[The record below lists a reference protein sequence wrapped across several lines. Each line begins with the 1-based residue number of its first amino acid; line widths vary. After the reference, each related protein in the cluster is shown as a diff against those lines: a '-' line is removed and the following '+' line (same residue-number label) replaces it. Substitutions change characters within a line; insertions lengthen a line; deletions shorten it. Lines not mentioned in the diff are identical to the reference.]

1 MVHAPTCPHEILY
14 KSSVLWRVRPR
25 SRFHTPASANQSRS
39 AAPLTAAFR
48 LTLKASW
55 RPLLAAC
62 SVPNDPE
69 PSWTFQRTM
78 ENFSELL
85 TQRQPGFQGVGMRHH
100 TDWWHIHTSGM
111 VYVARLSQRQKLRRW
126 QGRVVKWQKAVDW
139 ELTGKKKAKLWY
151 NLHIAEIC
159 LWKICPGDLK
169 PLQATEAKFHQQK
182 ELRAPTTVAIHH
194 GIQSD
199 LGATVE
205 SWNMRYIILYI
216 YIYIIYIIYIYYIY
230 IHIYIARGLMFARN
244 PRNSMQDCNLLCSLG
259 ACFFWQTANI
269 QNIVISYVSWHFCAY
284 LLRCQNHLLK
294 HVLKRSSAICNVSN
308 CWLKPQQTRLWKSTN
323 ITNPKNN
330 EINHKQL

>member
-139 ELTGKKKAKLWY
+139 ELTGKKKSKTLIQFTYSRNMSLENMSRWPQTTPSDRSQVSSAK
-151 NLHIAEIC
+151 
-159 LWKICPGDLK
+159 
-169 PLQATEAKFHQQK
+169 
-182 ELRAPTTVAIHH
+182 
-194 GIQSD
+194 
-199 LGATVE
+199 GAARPHDSCYP
-205 SWNMRYIILYI
+205 SWNPKWSWSNCRIMKHEI
-216 YIYIIYIIYIYYIY
+216 YYIIYIYYIY
-230 IHIYIARGLMFARN
+230 YIYIIFIYIYT
-244 PRNSMQDCNLLCSLG
+244 SLG
-259 ACFFWQTANI
+259 GWCLPEIHGIPCRT
-269 QNIVISYVSWHFCAY
+269 
-284 LLRCQNHLLK
+284 
-294 HVLKRSSAICNVSN
+294 AICCV
-308 CWLKPQQTRLWKSTN
+308 LWVRVFFGKLRTYKILLFPTSRGIFALTYYGAK
-323 ITNPKNN
+323 ITFWSMS
-330 EINHKQL
+330 